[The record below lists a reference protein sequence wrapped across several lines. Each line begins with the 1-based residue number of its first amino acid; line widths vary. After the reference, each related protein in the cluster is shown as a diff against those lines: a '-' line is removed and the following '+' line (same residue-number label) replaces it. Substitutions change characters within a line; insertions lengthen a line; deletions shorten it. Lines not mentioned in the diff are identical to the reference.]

1 MPTERVSD
9 PFGLSESDF
18 SMPPG
23 ADDNI
28 VDNPQSKAM
37 VRGINGENVGHAME
51 LHSAP
56 QFELPEERADTA
68 VGGSIYTD
76 FMSSAVMQIPAG
88 VYQAGLETG
97 RFVGDGIDWLGQHFD
112 TAKKV
117 DSFIDSAPSM
127 PDWPAA
133 SGPVGGV
140 LRTLSTFV
148 SAAVLPASKL
158 KAAHWAVRGF
168 GSAAVAGATGFPA
181 DWENTATL
189 IRDVAA
195 GNERMEKA
203 FSALPKPIQNLLTAL
218 PNMDERHPF
227 IQRLQT
233 GGVEGAFGVPFDAL
247 MTAARVWKASREA
260 KQVLQLDR
268 SLAAEKARVRGDFDL
283 EVKVSDDPDVVE
295 FRKLHD
301 NLTKALI
308 NKNPQQIGQAEKR
321 IQNFVEANPQVAS
334 IAGDSPH
341 LVASMG
347 KGVLSKWGVAAL
359 KPTAFAQLGKKGIF
373 EGSEQFIDPL
383 KLADPD
389 LSKFILADVNYS
401 AELRD
406 NIAKMVAKI
415 LTEVK
420 HKVPGRP
427 MKRDEAVQEFE
438 SAMSRLGED
447 THSVLTGAVI
457 RGPKKAEDAF
467 ALEVIRSAHGMKTW
481 QLMKQTLAGD
491 MSAARML
498 PKQMAIGAEIEAI
511 ARSVKSPLNKEMLK
525 QIDQSIYLGFDP
537 KYARDN
543 LDHVSGFGFGKNFNE
558 EATNMMIR
566 HSEMVRDF
574 DGIDLAL
581 RLNMIRSPEAY
592 KQMMRQAGRPGMFD
606 AFLEYFYNAILSGMD
621 TITGNFVSSHAFAIY
636 QIPVRAM
643 AGMVGVVDSAIVGK
657 TTSDIK
663 AGEFLAMTYGY
674 TRGMV
679 DQFLPFARNLGRVA
693 TARKPVSESGLQK
706 FEAFDREAFG
716 AEGLKPAILAADKI
730 MDNATRGALSI
741 KTPLE
746 FFTNSLGRIL
756 RTVQN
761 LFITGDEMNRGV
773 AWSMSAH
780 AQAYRSIVNSGKSPL
795 GMTKEFRDKVL
806 HTSKKSG
813 EAVDLGNQIAFV
825 DEVEASAG
833 FRDFVDNYP
842 AMRVLF
848 PFVRSQA
855 SIFSAFVNNT
865 PFATLS
871 PRFWKALNA
880 GGGERQLALSKLIV
894 GSGLSYGIYEGWA
907 AGRLTGSGP
916 ADGASRGM
924 MSRMGWQPNSIL
936 VGGDSWFA
944 SMFDFERSMEGTVE
958 RVIDGDTID
967 VKDADG
973 EVHRVRLKGLDAA
986 ELGTF
991 EGISAKEAM
1000 QSILADNPQVTINWS
1015 KMAAKKSGKNWGD
1028 RLLGK
1033 VYLNGMDIGETM
1045 ISQGAGQF
1053 RPEPPKYISIR
1064 AFEPFATH
1072 METFVNSF
1080 ELLSKM
1086 DDDPERSDSLF
1097 RSVYE
1102 DVASNLLNKQYTKG
1116 LMTILDVV
1124 NGGRGS
1130 DKLPGRLMGTLVPA
1144 ITADTAKHLDPTHR
1158 DFRTIDPNLTPEHAA
1173 LVKMMSGAVSRM
1185 PWLSKHLIPDYDGL
1199 GHVGVKMPSWGSSF
1213 FNIIPES
1220 AQIDN
1225 PVWKSFIVNNYFPKK
1240 LRPSIRGA
1248 DLSLE
1253 EYAEYQKLL
1262 GTVKIGGRN
1271 IMEEYRETVS
1281 KFDSRYDTVGPDGI
1295 QRDLLQSVRTSYQ
1308 MEAEFELIN
1317 KYPEIEDRI
1326 DSALD
1331 LSLEPLDKS
1340 IPFEQMNVGDRSME
1354 SLFKGMGQ

>member
-1 MPTERVSD
+1 MSTERPND
-9 PFGLSESDF
+9 PFGLSQSDF
-18 SMPPG
+18 AVPG
-23 ADDNI
+23 SDDNI
-28 VDNPQSKAM
+28 IDTPQAQSM
-37 VRGINGENVGHAME
+37 VRGINSENVSHAIE
-51 LHSAP
+51 LHNAP
-56 QFELPEERADTA
+56 PPEMPEERADTA
-68 VGGSIYTD
+68 AGGSIYTD
-76 FMSSAVMQIPAG
+76 FMSSAAMQIPAG

-117 DSFIDSAPSM
+117 DAFIDSAPSM

-203 FSALPKPIQNLLTAL
+203 FVALPKPIQNLLTAL

-260 KQVLQLDR
+260 KQVLQMDR
-268 SLAAEKARVRGDFDL
+268 SLAAEKARVRGDFDF
-283 EVKVSDDPDVVE
+283 EVKHSDDPDVVK
-295 FRKLHD
+295 FRGLQD
-301 NLTKALI
+301 NLDKAKSSENQQWI
-308 NKNPQQIGQAEKR
+308 DQAEQRIKKFIEENPQGAALAADPR
-321 IQNFVEANPQVAS
+321 LAS
-334 IAGDSPH
+334 S
-341 LVASMG
+341 LG

-359 KPTAFAQLGKKGIF
+359 KPTAFSELGKKGIF
-373 EGSEQFIDPL
+373 EGSEQFINPV

-389 LSKFILADVNYS
+389 ISRFFVGDVNYTS
-401 AELRD
+401 ELVED
-406 NIAKMVAKI
+406 LEKLVTKI
-415 LTEVK
+415 QTEIK
-420 HKVPGRP
+420 NKVPGRP
-427 MKRDEAVQEFE
+427 MLRDEAIKEFE
-438 SAMSRLGED
+438 SAMGKMGSDLN
-447 THSVLTGAVI
+447 SVLTGAVI
-457 RGPKKAEDAF
+457 RGPKTIQDAF
-467 ALEVIRSAHGMKTW
+467 VLDVIRNAHGMKTW
-481 QLMKQTLAGD
+481 QLMKRTLAGD
-491 MSAARML
+491 VSAARML
-498 PKQMAIGAEIEAI
+498 PKQMAVGAEIEAI
-511 ARSVKSPLNKEMLK
+511 ARSVKSPMNKEMLR
-525 QIDQSIYLGFDP
+525 QIDQSVNLTFDKKTGKLG
-537 KYARDN
+537 K
-543 LDHVSGFGFGKNFNE
+543 VSGFGFGKNFNE

-566 HSEMVRDF
+566 HSELVPDF
-574 DGIDLAL
+574 DGVDLAL
-581 RLNMIRSPEAY
+581 RLNMIRDPETFA
-592 KQMMRQAGRPGMFD
+592 QMMRQAGRPGMFD

-621 TITGNFVSSHAFAIY
+621 TITGNFISSHAFALY

-657 TTSDIK
+657 TTTDIK
-663 AGEFLAMTYGY
+663 AGEFLAATYGY
-674 TRGMV
+674 ARGMV

-693 TARKPVSESGLQK
+693 QGVKPVSESGLQK
-706 FEAFDREAFG
+706 FEAFHREAFN
-716 AEGLKPAILAADKI
+716 AEGWRPAILAADKI

-761 LFITGDEMNRGV
+761 LFVTGDELNRGV

-833 FRDFVDNYP
+833 FRDLVDNYP

-880 GGGERQLALSKLIV
+880 GGGERQLALSKLMV
-894 GSGLSYGIYEGWA
+894 GTGLSWGMLEGWSS
-907 AGRLTGSGP
+907 GRLTGSGP
-916 ADGASRGM
+916 SDAASRGM
-924 MSRMGWQPNSIL
+924 MARMGWQPSSIL

-944 SMFDFERSMEGTVE
+944 NMFNFERSMEATVE

-973 EVHRVRLKGLDAA
+973 EVHRVRLKGLNAA

-991 EGISAKEAM
+991 EGMNAKEVM
-1000 QSILADNPQVTINWS
+1000 QNLLADNPQVTINWS
-1015 KMAAKKSGKNWGD
+1015 KKAAKKAGWKSD

-1033 VYLNGMDIGETM
+1033 VYLNGIDIGETM
-1045 ISQGAGQF
+1045 ISQEAGQF
-1053 RPEPPKYISIR
+1053 RPEPPKYMSIR
-1064 AFEPFATH
+1064 SFEPFATH
-1072 METFVNSF
+1072 LDVMVNSF
-1080 ELLSKM
+1080 ELMSKM
-1086 DDDPERSDSLF
+1086 DDPDRSNSLF

-1144 ITADTAKHLDPTHR
+1144 IAADTSKHLDPTHR

-1173 LVKMMSGAVSRM
+1173 LVKMMNGMVSRM
-1185 PWLSKHLIPDYDGL
+1185 PWLSKQLIPDYDGL
-1199 GHVGVKMPSWGSSF
+1199 GHVGVKMPSWGDSF

-1240 LRPSIRGA
+1240 LKPEIRGA
-1248 DLSLE
+1248 NLSLD
-1253 EYAEYQKLL
+1253 EYAEYQRLL
-1262 GTVKIGGRN
+1262 GTVEIGGRN
-1271 IMEEYRETVS
+1271 IMEEYRYTIS
-1281 KFDSRYDTVGPDGI
+1281 KFNPRYDTVGPDGI
-1295 QRDLLQSVRTSYQ
+1295 QHDILQSIRTSYKL
-1308 MEAEFELIN
+1308 EAEFELV
-1317 KYPEIEDRI
+1317 KEYPDLEDRI

-1331 LSLEPLDKS
+1331 TSLESLDKS
-1340 IPFEQMNVGDRSME
+1340 VPFDQMNVGDKSME
-1354 SLFKGMGQ
+1354 NILKGAGR